1 MLYKDGFATQREA
14 MRAEMDK
21 FAEDYLK
28 HLTKVLA
35 DNNLEWKVA
44 RKSDGVWGFLKIKR
58 VKSIW
63 YPYEVAFH
71 PITVKGTVSLKC
83 SGYIDSLEE
92 LTTGYIPLSKG
103 IKGVDAD
110 E

>member
-1 MLYKDGFATQREA
+1 MYKDGFDKQREA
-14 MRAEMDK
+14 MIAEMSK
-21 FAEDYLK
+21 FAEDYK
-28 HLTKVLA
+28 KYLTKVLD
-35 DNNLEWKVA
+35 DNNLDWKVA
-44 RKSDGVWGFLKIKR
+44 RKSDGVWGFLKIKK

-71 PITVKGTVSLKC
+71 PVTVKGTVSLKC
-83 SGYIDSLEE
+83 SGYIDSIDTLIAE
-92 LTTGYIPLSKG
+92 YIPLSKG